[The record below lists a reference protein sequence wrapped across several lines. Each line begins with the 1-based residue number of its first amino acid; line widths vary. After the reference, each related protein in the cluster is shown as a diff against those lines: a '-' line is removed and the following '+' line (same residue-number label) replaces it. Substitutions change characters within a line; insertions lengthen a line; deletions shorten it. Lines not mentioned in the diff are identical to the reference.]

1 MYIKLVQSLKLN
13 RSFLD
18 FFSLSHIESEKIV
31 NLHTKQKIN
40 FVQLLYLLQGNIILI
55 ILRRINIL
63 IMLKLKTL
71 LF

>member
-31 NLHTKQKIN
+31 NLHTKQKIY
-40 FVQLLYLLQGNIILI
+40 FVQLLYLLQGNIKLI
-55 ILRRINIL
+55 ILRKINIL
-63 IMLKLKTL
+63 ITLKLKTL